1 VTGVHVFVRLGA
13 ESYALP
19 VGHVLEVARHGAL
32 SPVPG
37 AGAHV
42 LGVRN
47 LGGEIV
53 PVFALGAL
61 LGATR
66 HGSPERVC
74 LARQG
79 TVLAGL
85 AVDEVTDVDELP
97 DAGEEGETE
106 LLSRRTLVDGRLVGV
121 VDMEALFAELGRR
134 GGI

>member
-1 VTGVHVFVRLGA
+1 VTGVHVYVRLGA

-19 VGHVLEVARHGAL
+19 VAHVLEVARHGTL
-32 SPVPG
+32 TPVPG

-42 LGVRN
+42 LGVRS

-61 LGATR
+61 LGTAH
-66 HGSPERVC
+66 HGPPERIC

-79 TVLAGL
+79 AVLAGL
-85 AVDEVTDVDELP
+85 AVDEVTDVDALP
-97 DAGEEGETE
+97 ETGEDVDTE
-106 LLSRRTLVDGRLVGV
+106 LLARSTLVGGRLVGV

-134 GGI
+134 GGT